1 MPGLR
6 AALEFPS
13 PESCPVAAAS
23 TRTDEPITSISWA
36 GRSGDTVTEEF
47 TASADL
53 DPESLDTEIDEMF
66 DYDTARVYQF
76 ERDPSPCLCE
86 YVESESFPIT
96 DVQAEDG
103 SLVVTL
109 HLKSRMELRD
119 IIGTLRDRFGRV
131 RVQYLLQVDSEV
143 DNADI
148 VPVDRGRLTDR
159 QREVLAT
166 AYEMGYF
173 ASPRQANATE
183 VATELDIDVSTF
195 TEHLAAAQSTL
206 MEDLLAT

>member
-1 MPGLR
+1 MSGLR
-6 AALEFPS
+6 AALEFPALDA
-13 PESCPVAAAS
+13 CPVAAAS
-23 TRTDEPITSISWA
+23 TETDDPITSINWA
-36 GRSGDTVTEEF
+36 ARNGETVTEEF
-47 TASADL
+47 TASDDL
-53 DPESLDTEIDEMF
+53 DPEALDTDIDVMF
-66 DYDTARVYQF
+66 DYDTAQVYQF
-76 ERDPSPCLCE
+76 ERAPSPCLCE

-109 HLKSRMELRD
+109 HLKSRSDLRD

-143 DNADI
+143 NDADI